1 MKRNSNNAEHDA
13 LAKVLTSS
21 KCIKAR
27 IQHKHTRNQIQNP
40 YKLCHTQTHTHS
52 KHPHTHT
59 HTIVA
64 YVNENPPLAARF
76 KFILK
81 EENDETKV

>member
-1 MKRNSNNAEHDA
+1 MP
-13 LAKVLTSS
+13 
-21 KCIKAR
+21 
-27 IQHKHTRNQIQNP
+27 HTD
-40 YKLCHTQTHTHS
+40 THTHT
-52 KHPHTHT
+52 KHPHT

>member
-1 MKRNSNNAEHDA
+1 MP
-13 LAKVLTSS
+13 
-21 KCIKAR
+21 
-27 IQHKHTRNQIQNP
+27 HTDT
-40 YKLCHTQTHTHS
+40 YTHQTPTHS
-52 KHPHTHT
+52 HS
-59 HTIVA
+59 IVA